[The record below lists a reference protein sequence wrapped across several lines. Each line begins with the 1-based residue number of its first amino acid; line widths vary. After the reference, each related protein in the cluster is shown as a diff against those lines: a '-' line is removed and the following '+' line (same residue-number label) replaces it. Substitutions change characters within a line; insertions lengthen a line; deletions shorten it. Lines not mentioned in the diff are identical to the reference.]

1 MVSELVTGLG
11 LFKSMM
17 DTAKGLKDI
26 SDAAVRNTV
35 AVELQEKILAAQEAQ
50 STLVERVRDLEKE
63 VARFETWDA
72 EKQRYQLTD
81 FGGGTF
87 AYALKEGMAKGEP
100 PHRICAPCYEKGQK
114 SILQFGNKT
123 AFKQDSYTCPACKTD
138 FKFGERGSPPQP
150 QTRGGTWGRGR

>member
-1 MVSELVTGLG
+1 MVGELVTSLG

-50 STLVERVRDLEKE
+50 STLVERVRDLETE
-63 VARFETWDA
+63 VARFETWNA

-87 AYALKEGMAKGEP
+87 AYSLKEEMAEGEP
-100 PHRICAPCYEKGQK
+100 PHRLCANCFQKDHK
-114 SILQFGNKT
+114 SILQGRGQD
-123 AFKQDSYTCPACKTD
+123 AFRRDMYDCPACGES
-138 FKFGERGSPPQP
+138 FGFGERQSPTR
-150 QTRGGTWGRGR
+150 QTPPSGRNWMG